1 MEKIIMKFG
10 GSSVGSV
17 ARIENVLNIIQESA
31 SKHEL
36 KALVFSAFGE
46 TTDLLIELGEQ
57 AAFGDADYRASL
69 KELSRFHFGILDY
82 FVSDA
87 GCKVIAQRKITENFE
102 VLGELLNSIYLSR
115 DFNPRFRDLILSFGE
130 RNSNR
135 ILAEAL
141 KSRGINCAYAD
152 ARKMIKTNNRFGG
165 ARVLEEITQQ
175 KINAHFRERNMT
187 QVVTGFISSTID
199 EISTSLGR
207 GGSDYTASLLGSA
220 LEVDRIEIWSDV
232 NGVMTANPNIV
243 KEARNLKELNYMEA
257 MELSHFGAKVLY
269 PPTIIPAQKTGTSI
283 LIKNSL
289 RPEDSGT
296 WIIAEKKLAQDEDIS
311 GITSI
316 PGLSI
321 LTLEGG
327 TGRGIHGLAGRLF
340 GCLSEEDLDIYLV
353 TQGSSELSISF
364 AILASEEARVGDLIS
379 KEFNKELREMEQFRL
394 TSESNMCAIA
404 IVGEK
409 ILFKPGIIGRAFHT
423 LGQLAIN
430 IEAIAHGSS
439 ERNIAFLV
447 HEKDQDRSINAL
459 HSEFFK

>member
-1 MEKIIMKFG
+1 MARIIMKFG

-17 ARIENVLNIIQESA
+17 ERIDNVLNIVEEKAKQN
-31 SKHEL
+31 EL
-36 KALVFSAFGE
+36 KALVFSAFGK
-46 TTDLLIELGEQ
+46 TTDHLLDLGKR
-57 AAFGDADYRASL
+57 AASGDAVYRDSL
-69 KELSRFHFGILDY
+69 KELSLFHFELLEQ
-82 FVSDA
+82 FVTDS
-87 GCKVIAQRKITENFE
+87 KQKLVAQRKIKENFE

-115 DFNPRFRDLILSFGE
+115 DFNARFQDLILSFGE

-141 KSRGINCAYAD
+141 KSRGLDCEYAD
-152 ARKMIKTNNRFGG
+152 ARKIIKTNNKFGG
-165 ARVLEEITQQ
+165 ARVLEDITGE
-175 KINAHFRERNMT
+175 KICRYFEEHKAI

-199 EISTSLGR
+199 EISTTLGR
-207 GGSDYTASLLGSA
+207 GGSDYTASLIGSA

-232 NGVMTANPNIV
+232 NGVMSANPNIV
-243 KEARNLKELNYMEA
+243 TGATNLRELNYMEA

-269 PPTIIPAQKTGTSI
+269 PPTIIPAQKSGTAI

-289 RPEDSGT
+289 QPDENGT
-296 WIIAEKKLAQDEDIS
+296 WILAEKKLKHDEDIS

-321 LTLEGG
+321 MTLEGG
-327 TGRGIHGLAGRLF
+327 MGRGVHGLAGRLF
-340 GCLSEEDLDIYLV
+340 GCLSEEDLDIYLM

-364 AILASEEARVGDLIS
+364 AILASEEEHVRQLIS
-379 KEFNKELREMEQFRL
+379 KEFDRELREIEEFRL
-394 TSESNMCAIA
+394 TSEGNMCAIA

-409 ILFKPGIIGRAFHT
+409 ILYKPGIIGRAFHT
-423 LGQLAIN
+423 LGLLEIN

-447 HEKDQDRSINAL
+447 HEKDQHRSINAL
-459 HSEFFK
+459 HNEFFN